1 MKEIALNLKSMQ
13 DYRINESY
21 KQLRTNIEFS
31 GEENKIIA
39 VTSCTPSEG
48 KSTVS
53 LSTAYSLAEAGK
65 KVLFIDAD
73 LRKSVLTGRYKISG
87 EMKVL
92 THFIS

>member
-39 VTSCTPSEG
+39 VTSCTCLLYTSPSPR
-48 KSTVS
+48 
-53 LSTAYSLAEAGK
+53 
-65 KVLFIDAD
+65 D
-73 LRKSVLTGRYKISG
+73 
-87 EMKVL
+87 
-92 THFIS
+92 

>member
-1 MKEIALNLKSMQ
+1 MKEISLNLKSIQ

-39 VTSCTPSEG
+39 ITSCAPSEG

-65 KVLFIDAD
+65 KFFLLTRILESLFLPEDI
-73 LRKSVLTGRYKISG
+73 R
-87 EMKVL
+87 
-92 THFIS
+92 

>member
-1 MKEIALNLKSMQ
+1 MKEISLNLKSLQ

-39 VTSCTPSEG
+39 ITSCTPGEG

-53 LSTAYSLAEAGK
+53 IATAYSLAEAGK

-73 LRKSVLTGRYKISG
+73 LRKSVLA
-87 EMKVL
+87 
-92 THFIS
+92 

>member
-39 VTSCTPSEG
+39 VTSCTP
-48 KSTVS
+48 
-53 LSTAYSLAEAGK
+53 
-65 KVLFIDAD
+65 I
-73 LRKSVLTGRYKISG
+73 ICP
-87 EMKVL
+87 
-92 THFIS
+92 